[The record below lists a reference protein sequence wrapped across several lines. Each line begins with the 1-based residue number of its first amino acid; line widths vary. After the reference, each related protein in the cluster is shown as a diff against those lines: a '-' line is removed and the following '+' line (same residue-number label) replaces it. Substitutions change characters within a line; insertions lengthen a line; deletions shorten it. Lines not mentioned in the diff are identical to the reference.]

1 MKYNLDLE
9 GVPNR
14 APRVALHGKAQ
25 VRSNLALLARLAKD
39 NVTDV
44 KKLEEIE
51 SLVGKTLRAL
61 NEI

>member
-14 APRVALHGKAQ
+14 APRVAQHGKTE
-25 VRSNLALLARLAKD
+25 VRINLALLAKRAKEG
-39 NVTDV
+39 VTDV

-51 SLVGKTLRAL
+51 SLVGRALRAL

>member
-14 APRVALHGKAQ
+14 APRVALKGKAE
-25 VRSNLALLARLAKD
+25 VRSNVAFLAKLAKAG
-39 NVTDV
+39 VTDV

-61 NEI
+61 SEI

>member
-1 MKYNLDLE
+1 MRYNLDLE

-25 VRSNLALLARLAKD
+25 VRSNLALLAKLAKA